1 MSKKSKWIIASVVIV
16 VVAIFFITTVFQR
29 QYRNVL
35 MEMIM
40 YPEGVGRVG
49 SPVYRF
55 IIQNNGTLISYT
67 GISLHTNVERPSTI
81 MFPFVRRR
89 ARVTLSD
96 EDFYYI
102 VNLVF
107 IVSETYATAQGG
119 VFSLRQVVLLYDGKI
134 YQRQRV
140 EVWDLSSEI
149 IRLSPLMT
157 QYHDPRISPN

>member
-1 MSKKSKWIIASVVIV
+1 MSKKLKWIIASTIFVLV
-16 VVAIFFITTVFQR
+16 VVLLVTTVFQR
-29 QYRNVL
+29 RYRNVL
-35 MEMIM
+35 MEVIM

-81 MFPFVRRR
+81 MFPFIRRR

-96 EDFYYI
+96 EDFHNI
-102 VNLVF
+102 SNMIAL
-107 IVSETYATAQGG
+107 IAETYDTAQGG
-119 VFSLRQVVLLYDGKI
+119 VFGLWQSVILHDGKI

-140 EVWDLSSEI
+140 EVWDLSGEI
-149 IRLSPLMT
+149 VRLSPLMT
-157 QYHDPRISPN
+157 RYHDPRISPN